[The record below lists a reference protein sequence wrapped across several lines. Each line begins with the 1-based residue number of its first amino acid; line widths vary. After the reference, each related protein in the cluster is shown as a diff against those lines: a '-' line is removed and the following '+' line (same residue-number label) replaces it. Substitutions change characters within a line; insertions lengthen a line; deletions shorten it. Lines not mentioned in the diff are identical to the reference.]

1 MEGSLL
7 SRTFILRSI
16 IRHKALKSKIKIS
29 NSNIE
34 CLQKNLEE
42 VQSLSRLKETSQQ
55 KVQDLLCCLHSNYRE
70 TAARAQVINK
80 MTSTLSLNKSDH
92 NMLDHMDQIHQMS
105 QDNSVILNRLITGF
119 PMRAVNEKVDIV
131 QCLKNIKTIF
141 LSQLTEMN
149 VQFEMRGRIC
159 SQISLDKTL
168 FEIVLFNIFQIIIDR
183 FIENNSFKID
193 LRDNS
198 SIEIRF
204 QDNGYDIKNR
214 ICSANHNLNIDN
226 ILFLG
231 KDRLQNL
238 INELGWMI
246 IFQQKEGSLNTIIL
260 SIPKNLKDHSII
272 QKVINILDFKPHV
285 K

>member
-1 MEGSLL
+1 
-7 SRTFILRSI
+7 
-16 IRHKALKSKIKIS
+16 
-29 NSNIE
+29 
-34 CLQKNLEE
+34 
-42 VQSLSRLKETSQQ
+42 
-55 KVQDLLCCLHSNYRE
+55 
-70 TAARAQVINK
+70 
-80 MTSTLSLNKSDH
+80 
-92 NMLDHMDQIHQMS
+92 
-105 QDNSVILNRLITGF
+105 
-119 PMRAVNEKVDIV
+119 MRAVNEKVDIV